1 MSTSNDLTR
10 VKPEIVGQGS
20 SSLITTSGSQEA
32 TLKEN
37 LLIVTW
43 LSDKSPNTKK
53 TYERIVREFFS
64 HYSQGKLSL
73 MAVSSSHVSAF
84 VFKHLEALSP
94 RTQALYL
101 NALSSLF
108 RFLQKEGY
116 RANDPCLA
124 IKRIRVDSKEGLRI
138 PEQDSIFHIINKC
151 ENPRNCAL
159 IKFLYFTGFRVSE
172 VVSVKWTDLDV
183 RPNGVKVTVMGK
195 GRRTRSVIIPREV
208 YEEIVNVYVDDK
220 QGPLFK
226 SKKGGA
232 LSVRQIQSIIKE
244 ESAKAGFVA
253 HPHLF
258 RHAHASHA
266 LKNGANLR
274 LISQSLGHSS
284 ISTTEIYL
292 HVDPDDSSGLYLQAK
307 SNNSDLEGR

>member
-1 MSTSNDLTR
+1 MNSSNKLAR
-10 VKPEIVGQGS
+10 VKPEIVGQGA
-20 SSLITTSGSQEA
+20 SSLIVTTTNQES

-53 TYERIVREFFS
+53 TYERIVREFFN
-64 HYSQGKLSL
+64 HYNGNQLSL
-73 MAVSSSHVSAF
+73 MAVTSSHVTAF
-84 VFKHLEALSP
+84 VFRHLEALSP
-94 RTQALYL
+94 RTRALYL

-151 ENPRNCAL
+151 ANPRNRAL

-172 VVSVKWTDLDV
+172 VASVKWTDLDI
-183 RPNGVKVTVMGK
+183 RPGGVKITVMGK
-195 GRRTRSVIIPREV
+195 GSKTRSVMIPKEL
-208 YEEIVNVYVDDK
+208 YEELVNSAQEERK
-220 QGPLFK
+220 GPLFK
-226 SKKGGA
+226 SQKGGA
-232 LSVRQIQSIIKE
+232 LSARQIQTIIKE
-244 ESAKAGFVA
+244 VSERAGVEA

-266 LKNGANLR
+266 LRNGANLR
-274 LISQSLGHSS
+274 LISQSLGHNS

-292 HVDPDDSSGLYLQAK
+292 HVDPDESSGLYLK
-307 SNNSDLEGR
+307 MS

>member
-1 MSTSNDLTR
+1 MDSTKDLAR
-10 VKPEIVGQGS
+10 VKPEIMGQGS
-20 SSLITTSGSQEA
+20 NSLITFSGSQEA

-53 TYERIVREFFS
+53 TYERIVREFFN
-64 HYSQGKLSL
+64 HYHSSQLSL
-73 MAVSSSHVSAF
+73 MAVTASHVSAF

-94 RTQALYL
+94 RTQAVYL
-101 NALSSLF
+101 NTLSSLF

-116 RANDPCLA
+116 RPIDPTSP
-124 IKRIRVDSKEGLRI
+124 IKRIRLDSKEGMRI
-138 PEQDSIFHIINKC
+138 PEKDSIFHIINKC
-151 ENPRNCAL
+151 ENPRNRAL
-159 IKFLYFTGFRVSE
+159 IKFLYYTGFRVSE

-183 RPNGVKVTVMGK
+183 RPNGVKITVMGK
-195 GRRTRSVIIPREV
+195 GRKTRSVVIPKEV
-208 YEEIVNVYVDDK
+208 YEEVVNSTSGDRK
-220 QGPLFK
+220 GPLFK
-226 SKKGGA
+226 SQKGGT
-232 LSVRQIQSIIKE
+232 LSARQIQSIIKE
-244 ESAKAGFVA
+244 ESARAGIDA

-274 LISQSLGHSS
+274 LISHSLGHCS

-292 HVDPDDSSGLYLQAK
+292 HVDPDDSSGLYLK
-307 SNNSDLEGR
+307 